1 MANRTDASVPF
12 TSYEY
17 YLDYI
22 DLIPVDEKKLKV
34 NKHSIAIALWLS
46 LATFVVLLFLILL
59 YMSWS
64 GSPQMRHSPQPHQ
77 ICPWTQGFRLPLCLR
92 RASLQTAEEPGR
104 RAGTDQW
111 SQQQSP
117 SASPPGS
124 LALP

>member
-12 TSYEY
+12 TSFEY

-22 DLIPVDEKKLKV
+22 DLIPVDEKKLKA
-34 NKHSIAIALWLS
+34 NKHSIVIALWLS

-64 GSPQMRHSPQPHQ
+64 GSSQMRHSPQPHQ
-77 ICPWTQGFRLPLCLR
+77 ICPWTHGFNLPLCLR
-92 RASLQTAEEPGR
+92 RASLQTAEEPES
-104 RAGTDQW
+104 RAATDQW
-111 SQQQSP
+111 LQQQSP
-117 SASPPGS
+117 SASLPGP